1 MKTRE
6 KKGLTEDLIK
16 TLLKKLEPDELS
28 ESIVGSCA
36 WSDMDL
42 PDKMVSA
49 FGVLLLRSE
58 DRYQNVA
65 KSVMTQNEIIQQANA
80 RIANII
86 DKYESHIKGLS
97 AQRDLLQNEN
107 IKLREENSRIQQEK
121 DKLHEQF
128 YHMVDR
134 MVSMHGHTSKHTDNN
149 INIHP

>member
-58 DRYQNVA
+58 DRYQAVA
-65 KSVMTQNEIIQQANA
+65 KATMAQNETIQQANS

-86 DKYESHIKGLS
+86 DKYEKHIHDLS
-97 AQRDLLQNEN
+97 AQRDLLQHEN
-107 IKLREENSRIQQEK
+107 IKLREEISRIQQEK
-121 DKLHEQF
+121 DKVHEQF
-128 YHMVDR
+128 YHMVER
-134 MVSMHGHTSKHTDNN
+134 MVNMHSPKQSENS
-149 INIHP
+149 INIHK